1 MEEKTRVLVVDDEKY
16 ILQLFRRALE
26 VEGFDVTTVADGEAA
41 LSLFKEIE
49 PHIILLDIKMPK
61 LDGYSVLERIR
72 ETSPVPVIMLTAT
85 PEEDGVRRCFD
96 LGADDYIRKPF
107 LTSVVVARI
116 KAKLRLPKN
125 NIKKPSPR
133 DSN

>member
-16 ILQLFRRALE
+16 ILQLFKRALE
-26 VEGFDVTTVADGEAA
+26 SEGFDVTMAADGESA

-49 PHIILLDIKMPK
+49 PHIILLDIRMPK

-72 ETSPVPVIMLTAT
+72 ETSQVPVIMLTAL
-85 PEEDGVRRCFD
+85 PEQEGVRRCFD

-107 LTSVVVARI
+107 LTSVVVAHI
-116 KAKLRLPKN
+116 QAKLKRAKHDT
-125 NIKKPSPR
+125 KKQSPSA
-133 DSN
+133 